1 MLQPTPFTEPRIN
14 VRGDTPQTTSSTS
27 NIASGLR
34 VPTAS
39 QNGNSA
45 PATFGNKDIVSG
57 SEALPQASTDLG
69 SLLKRSPS
77 ALSVGVQSKTP
88 IVSDPRVR
96 GSRIGSLAA
105 SGSHW
110 VPARIDLDTILSKFD
125 SRQVESVTI
134 TPGPFTSL
142 LGPGFAF
149 TDVQLLRS
157 PRYQGGPQVHVSA
170 DADYRANGN
179 QSFGQQSFLFGASD
193 WGARFNYANRQGGDY
208 RYVISSNSY
217 P

>member
-1 MLQPTPFTEPRIN
+1 
-14 VRGDTPQTTSSTS
+14 
-27 NIASGLR
+27 
-34 VPTAS
+34 
-39 QNGNSA
+39 
-45 PATFGNKDIVSG
+45 
-57 SEALPQASTDLG
+57 
-69 SLLKRSPS
+69 
-77 ALSVGVQSKTP
+77 
-88 IVSDPRVR
+88 
-96 GSRIGSLAA
+96 
-105 SGSHW
+105 

-157 PRYQGGPQVHVSA
+157 PRYQGGPQVHGST

-208 RYVISSNSY
+208 RDGSNTVIPSSYKSQEMTLALGRDWKNDSIEINVLRLDQTDVLFPGYVFDLDY
-217 P
+217 LVTDGYEATHKREGFGFFDRVETDV